1 VTLVGPFSGMSIHK
15 RVTQRRGTTWVVRFR
30 DPLPRE
36 RTFDRKADAERFER
50 YVRHQVYTDQ

>member
-1 VTLVGPFSGMSIHK
+1 MSIHK